1 MANETD
7 LPDEE
12 ELDRRN
18 DEDFELY
25 QYEQQGN

>member
-1 MANETD
+1 MVNETD

-12 ELDRRN
+12 ELARRN

-25 QYEQQGN
+25 QYQQQGN